1 MTRRLLVSLIALAL
15 APAAQALDL
24 MQAWQAARGHDPQ
37 LAASEATGRADSTL
51 AAQGRSMLLPKL
63 GLVAGSGWGSMDQLT
78 QGARFAMPGMS
89 SNQVEFESKV
99 SSGTRQWWR
108 LEARQPLYDAT
119 ASANAGQLAA
129 QGAAGAANLVAARQ
143 QAMLQLAARYFD
155 VLSVNAQLEALAQQQ
170 RATHEALNAT
180 EARYQAGDAPITDL
194 EEARARLALLDADT
208 LALQQQ
214 RQLATQRLA
223 DVTGLPAAQLQD
235 LPAGST
241 LPLPALAALT
251 DWQQQARSH
260 NPQLQASQAGRDAA
274 RLEAGKHS
282 ASGSPKLELVAR
294 AGDERWRNGDAS
306 QRGKQQF
313 IGVELNIPLYS
324 GGYRDARYSEALA
337 RQEAAEAGVSAT
349 ELAVNDAVHS
359 AWLGVAQG
367 QARLAALQQAEQ
379 AARRQLDATRM
390 GREEGARTTLDL
402 LNAEQGVAEVVKQ
415 RALLRYQTLYH
426 WLALHAAAGMLDD
439 SVLTNLHP
447 LFTQNGTQP

>member
-15 APAAQALDL
+15 APSAQALDL

-63 GLVAGSGWGSMDQLT
+63 GLVAGGGWGSMDQLT
-78 QGARFAMPGMS
+78 QGARFVTPGMS

-99 SSGTRQWWR
+99 SGGTRQWWG

-119 ASANAGQLAA
+119 ASANAGQLVA

-155 VLSVNAQLEALAQQQ
+155 VLSVNAQLAALGQQQ
-170 RATHEALNAT
+170 RATREALNAT

-214 RQLATQRLA
+214 RQLAAQRLI
-223 DVTGLPAAQLQD
+223 DVTGLPPTPLND
-235 LPAGST
+235 LPAGNT
-241 LPLPALAALT
+241 LPLPVLAALT
-251 DWQQQARSH
+251 DWQQQARSR

-274 RLEAGKHS
+274 RLEASKHS

-337 RQEAAEAGVSAT
+337 RQEAAEAGVSAA

-359 AWLGVAQG
+359 AWLGVTQG
-367 QARLAALQQAEQ
+367 QARLVALQQAEQ

-415 RALLRYQTLYH
+415 RALLRYQTLYQ
-426 WLALHAAAGMLDD
+426 WLALHAAAGTLDD
-439 SVLTNLHP
+439 SVLANLNP